1 MEFFKIRKDIPFMR
15 HALVLNAVSFITFIL
30 AVFFLFSRGL
40 HLSVEFTGG
49 TLMEVS
55 FSQAVAL
62 DPMRERIAALGIND
76 VQVQNFGS
84 SRDVLIRMPAAK
96 GSNAA
101 ELSTKVMGGLKEMDP
116 SASCGAPSLSGL
128 KWATSWPLMA
138 SKPWPAW
145 SLAS

>member
-15 HALVLNAVSFITFIL
+15 HALVFNAISLITFL
-30 AVFFLFSRGL
+30 AAVFFLFSRGL

-55 FSQAVAL
+55 FAQPVAI

-96 GSNAA
+96 GSNSA
-101 ELSTKVMGGLKEMDP
+101 ELSNTP
-116 SASCGAPSLSGL
+116 S
-128 KWATSWPLMA
+128 
-138 SKPWPAW
+138 
-145 SLAS
+145 